1 MNNVSNNIPIRLQ
14 PCVQLI
20 KILSINLIIMNVNV
34 TIINCNLEIVNKL
47 MN

>member
-14 PCVQLI
+14 PRVQII
-20 KILSINLIIMNVNV
+20 KILSIHLIIISVNV
-34 TIINCNLEIVNKL
+34 TIINCNLVIVNKL